1 MLRNFRI
8 KTRLIAGF
16 ALLVLISIIM
26 CAQSYLALEKLNSEG
41 DKIYTQGSVPLSYVQ
56 TCEELLQRLRINLSD
71 AVRADDPEVV
81 AKKITRTRA
90 LVDSLAWHEEA
101 FRRTIDEEVE
111 TSQFRD
117 YMQSRT
123 AYTALMEEA
132 YALALVNDDSTAF
145 ELLDGKGASLV
156 HSAISDLDTLI
167 TMNEEASH
175 ALALETD
182 VLASSAE
189 KTMAVAL
196 LISIAVSAIL
206 ALLITS
212 SITAPLSESVTQLG
226 KLAAGDL
233 SSKLDP
239 HGRDELSTMGH
250 AMDAMTSN
258 FSGMVA
264 NIHLSAN
271 TVASSTEE
279 LAATATQLAS
289 NATNLKNMSSSM
301 LTSSDTAYDGIN
313 SISAAAE
320 ELSTTVRSIA
330 ASVEEMSSSMRSVS
344 DQCKRESVI
353 TGEADTKTRAV
364 LSAMQDLSAKA
375 AQMGKV
381 VGVIDDI
388 AEQTNLLALNATIE
402 AATAGEAGKG
412 FAVVATEVKLLSKQ
426 TADAT
431 SQIASQIEEMQ
442 KAMGIVATGVAT
454 IASVITEVST
464 ISSVIDKS
472 VAEQSLTASETA
484 RSVAE
489 VATTTSS
496 IAGKLAQASAGLSDI
511 TKSVLEVNSA
521 ALQESA
527 AIEQIKVSVT
537 DLSKMAAGLE
547 HEVGKFR
554 T

>member
-1 MLRNFRI
+1 
-8 KTRLIAGF
+8 
-16 ALLVLISIIM
+16 
-26 CAQSYLALEKLNSEG
+26 
-41 DKIYTQGSVPLSYVQ
+41 
-56 TCEELLQRLRINLSD
+56 
-71 AVRADDPEVV
+71 
-81 AKKITRTRA
+81 
-90 LVDSLAWHEEA
+90 
-101 FRRTIDEEVE
+101 
-111 TSQFRD
+111 
-117 YMQSRT
+117 
-123 AYTALMEEA
+123 
-132 YALALVNDDSTAF
+132 
-145 ELLDGKGASLV
+145 
-156 HSAISDLDTLI
+156 
-167 TMNEEASH
+167 
-175 ALALETD
+175 
-182 VLASSAE
+182 
-189 KTMAVAL
+189 
-196 LISIAVSAIL
+196 
-206 ALLITS
+206 
-212 SITAPLSESVTQLG
+212 
-226 KLAAGDL
+226 
-233 SSKLDP
+233 
-239 HGRDELSTMGH
+239 
-250 AMDAMTSN
+250 
-258 FSGMVA
+258 
-264 NIHLSAN
+264 
-271 TVASSTEE
+271 
-279 LAATATQLAS
+279 
-289 NATNLKNMSSSM
+289 
-301 LTSSDTAYDGIN
+301 
-313 SISAAAE
+313 
-320 ELSTTVRSIA
+320 
-330 ASVEEMSSSMRSVS
+330 MRSVS

-402 AATAGEAGKG
+402 AATAGEAGQG

-537 DLSKMAAGLE
+537 NLSKMAAGLE